1 MEVLVSVHG
10 NKICKKFIKKQM
22 TMKNTKFIWGAL
34 LASMA
39 FTACSEADKITD
51 ETDQEV
57 VTSDGFKLLSSI
69 TFTSELG
76 ESESAPAT
84 RTPAAVNEKGRPTGE
99 YLLPF
104 VNVLKTDVANQPT
117 AADKGHLI
125 ELGYTNA
132 EEERHDFVGGVK
144 GKYNVVYKIT
154 ENENQV
160 EGCSVQGTITLKQEG
175 SLSNGITYALT
186 VFADD
191 VVGKEKITSNDFPYD
206 KAVPEGKYRGS
217 SMRYLTYDAITEPQS
232 AGTVKLPE
240 ITDEAIKSIVCQDGK
255 ALYGEQAD
263 NLFLSNELLFCA
275 DANNIYVYEIIP
287 YDNEFGGYQLLRTYS
302 RNENIS
308 QPTAFKMERLTAIVS
323 ASFILVDEEDET
335 FNPATSY
342 FVEGNLNASA
352 DKFKTKFGTDLD
364 LTTMN
369 CRYATLDNMH
379 TVYNI
384 NDRSDNNTK
393 TPGRVLLWGDG
404 YSVTGNDGV
413 EYTWD
418 MLSKLSADL
427 SYNLSNGAAKG
438 VGIAGMSYCAVYKG
452 PQSATKGGPVKFYV
466 TVGDKNIVITG
477 IHSSGFAMNQN
488 VAKHIILLVPAQE
501 FADFYDGLTATRSG
515 NNEYAEFVVSGE
527 NVIIK

>member
-1 MEVLVSVHG
+1 MKN
-10 NKICKKFIKKQM
+10 NKIILCAF
-22 TMKNTKFIWGAL
+22 

-39 FTACSEADKITD
+39 FASCSEN
-51 ETDQEV
+51 EFVHEQPGQGV
-57 VTSDGFKLLSSI
+57 VTEDGFKLLSSI
-69 TFTSELG
+69 SFTSELG
-76 ESESAPAT
+76 DSEDAPAT
-84 RTPAAVNEKGRPTGE
+84 RTPAAVNEQGRPTGE
-99 YLLPF
+99 YLLPY
-104 VNVLKTDVANQPT
+104 VNVLKTDVSNQPT
-117 AADKGHLI
+117 AADKGHLV

-132 EEERHDFVGGVK
+132 EQERHDFRGGVK
-144 GKYNVVYKIT
+144 GQYDVLYKIT
-154 ENENQV
+154 ENATQDA
-160 EGCSVQGTITLKQEG
+160 GCSVQGTITLKQAG
-175 SLSNGITYALT
+175 STSDGLTYTLT

-191 VVGKEKITSNDFPYD
+191 VVGKAKITSNDFPYGR
-206 KAVPEGKYRGS
+206 VSNGIYRGS
-217 SMRYLTYDAITEPQS
+217 SMRYLTYNALTETQS
-232 AGTVKLPE
+232 AGTVTLPE
-240 ITDEAIKSIVCQDGK
+240 ITDEAIKSIVCKDGK

-275 DANNIYVYEIIP
+275 DADNIYVYEVIP
-287 YDNEFGGYQLLRTYS
+287 YDNEFGGYNLLRTYS
-302 RNENIS
+302 RNENVS

-364 LTTMN
+364 LTTME

-384 NDRSDNNTK
+384 NNRDDNNTN

-404 YSVTGNDGV
+404 YSVTGNNGV

-418 MLSKLSADL
+418 MISELSADL

-438 VGIAGMSYCAVYKG
+438 VGIEGMSYSAVYKG

-466 TVGDKNIVITG
+466 TVGGKNIVVTG

-488 VAKHIILLVPAQE
+488 VAKHIILLVPAQA
-501 FADFYDGLTATRSG
+501 FADFYNGLANAPSTRSG
-515 NNEYAEFVVSGE
+515 DNEYAEFVVPSE
-527 NVIIK
+527 NVIFK

>member
-1 MEVLVSVHG
+1 
-10 NKICKKFIKKQM
+10 
-22 TMKNTKFIWGAL
+22 MKNNKFIWGAL

-39 FTACSEADKITD
+39 FTACSESDKITD
-51 ETDQEV
+51 MPEQEV

-69 TFTSELG
+69 TFSSELG
-76 ESESAPAT
+76 ESEDADAST
-84 RTPAAVNEKGRPTGE
+84 RTPAAVNDKGRPTGE

-104 VNVLKTDVANQPT
+104 VNVLKTDATNQPT

-132 EEERHDFVGGVK
+132 EQERHEFVGGVK
-144 GKYNVVYKIT
+144 GKYNVLYKIT
-154 ENENQV
+154 ENDNQV

-175 SLSNGITYALT
+175 SSSNGITYALT
-186 VFADD
+186 VFA
-191 VVGKEKITSNDFPYD
+191 D

-217 SMRYLTYDAITEPQS
+217 SMRYLTYNALAETQS
-232 AGTVKLPE
+232 AGTVTLPE
-240 ITDEAIKSIVCQDGK
+240 ITDEAIKSIVCKDGK

-287 YDNEFGGYQLLRTYS
+287 YDNEFGGYELLRTYS
-302 RNENIS
+302 RNENKS

-323 ASFILVDEEDET
+323 ASFVLVDEEDET

-384 NDRSDNNTK
+384 NDRSDNNTN

-466 TVGDKNIVITG
+466 TVGGKNIVITG

-488 VAKHIILLVPAQE
+488 VAKHIILLVPAQA
-501 FADFYDGLTATRSG
+501 FADYYDGLPAPSRSG

>member
-1 MEVLVSVHG
+1 MVIRYVRLLL
-10 NKICKKFIKKQM
+10 KKQT
-22 TMKNTKFIWGAL
+22 TMKNSKFIWGAL

-104 VNVLKTDVANQPT
+104 VNVLKTDVTNQPT

-144 GKYNVVYKIT
+144 GKYNVLYKIT
-154 ENENQV
+154 EKENQV

-175 SLSNGITYALT
+175 SSSNGITYALT

-217 SMRYLTYDAITEPQS
+217 SMRYLTYNALAETQS
-232 AGTVKLPE
+232 AGTVTLPE
-240 ITDEAIKSIVCQDGK
+240 ITDEAIKSIVCKDGK
-255 ALYGEQAD
+255 TLYGEQAD

-287 YDNEFGGYQLLRTYS
+287 YDNEFGGYELLRTYS
-302 RNENIS
+302 RNENKS

-384 NDRSDNNTK
+384 NDRSDNNTN

-466 TVGDKNIVITG
+466 TVGGKNIVITG

-488 VAKHIILLVPAQE
+488 VAKHIILLVPAQA
-501 FADFYDGLTATRSG
+501 FADYYDGLPAPSRSG

>member
-1 MEVLVSVHG
+1 
-10 NKICKKFIKKQM
+10 
-22 TMKNTKFIWGAL
+22 MKNSKIILGAL

-39 FTACSEADKITD
+39 FTACENDKITD
-51 ETDQEV
+51 QTGQEV
-57 VTSDGFKLLSSI
+57 VTPDGFKLLSSI
-69 TFTSELG
+69 SFTSELG
-76 ESESAPAT
+76 ESEDASAST
-84 RTPAAVNEKGRPTGE
+84 RTPAAVNEQGRPTGE

-104 VNVLKTDVANQPT
+104 VNVLKTDVSNQPT
-117 AADKGHLI
+117 ASDKGHLV

-132 EEERHDFVGGVK
+132 EQERHEFVGGVK
-144 GKYNVVYKIT
+144 GKYDVLYKIT
-154 ENENQV
+154 ENATQDA
-160 EGCSVQGTITLKQEG
+160 GCSVQGTITLKQAG
-175 SLSNGITYALT
+175 SSSDGLTYTLT

-191 VVGKEKITSNDFPYD
+191 VVGKEKITSNDFPY
-206 KAVPEGKYRGS
+206 GKVSNGIYRGS
-217 SMRYLTYDAITEPQS
+217 SMRYLTYDAVAEPQS
-232 AGTVKLPE
+232 AGTVTLPE

-255 ALYGEQAD
+255 NLYGEQAD

-275 DANNIYVYEIIP
+275 DANNIYVYEVIP
-287 YDNEFGGYQLLRTYS
+287 YDNEYGGYELLRTYS
-302 RNENIS
+302 RNENNG

-335 FNPATSY
+335 FDPVTSY
-342 FVEGNLNASA
+342 LVEGDLSASA
-352 DKFKTKFGTDLD
+352 ENFKTKFGTDLD
-364 LTTMN
+364 LTTME

-384 NDRSDNNTK
+384 NDRSDSNTN

-418 MLSKLSADL
+418 MLSKLSVDL

-438 VGIAGMSYCAVYKG
+438 VGIEGMSYCAVFKG

-466 TVGDKNIVITG
+466 TVGGKNIVVTG

-488 VAKHIILLVPAQE
+488 VAKHIILLVPAQS
-501 FADFYDGLTATRSG
+501 FADFYDGLSVSASAYSRSG
-515 NNEYAEFVVSGE
+515 NNDYAEFVVSGE